1 MMTSAPSQVG
11 TPVSRRPRPAPARAR
26 RGLAAAVGAALLMQ
40 TAMPA
45 VAQVER
51 LPDLGSAD
59 TAELSGPQEQALG
72 ASIMRELR
80 ASGVV
85 YDDAEL
91 ADWLNRFGRRLT
103 ITSPA
108 RGRAFEFFPV
118 QDASINAFALP
129 GGYIGV
135 HTGLLAT
142 AATESEL
149 ASVLG
154 HEIGHVTQ
162 HHIARM
168 LRNQKNANL
177 LAMAGMVLGALAMR
191 GNPDAGVGAIAL
203 SSDLATRSI
212 LSFSRDAEREA
223 DRLGLEM
230 LREGGF
236 DVGGAPQF
244 FGRLQQ
250 QSRFSEGELHAYLR
264 THPVTAERINDLN
277 LRIQQLKDK
286 APKRPDSL
294 EFRLLRARARALSAQ
309 SVDRQNE
316 AQKQFD
322 AELKTEAGSKDVALW
337 FGLAS
342 LAYVRGDWAAA
353 GKALDQVDRLLEKP
367 HPFVARLRIANQLRA
382 GNLEDA
388 LKRSA
393 DSLKQFA
400 NARALVRQ
408 RAEVLNAARQWDA
421 AIALLRDQTR
431 IYKSDAELWRLLGEA
446 YLAKGEKGMSHLAA
460 AEGYLV
466 LGYLHPAL
474 EQLRLARKAGDL
486 DYYNGSIA
494 DARLKETEAAWLQ
507 EQKDAGRPVPA
518 SSRLQGASEP
528 AP

>member
-1 MMTSAPSQVG
+1 MVI
-11 TPVSRRPRPAPARAR
+11 
-26 RGLAAAVGAALLMQ
+26 GAALMVQ
-40 TAMPA
+40 A
-45 VAQVER
+45 VLPVHAQVER

-59 TAELSGPQEQALG
+59 TAELSGPQEQTLG

-80 ASGVV
+80 ATGVV

-91 ADWLNRFGRRLT
+91 ADWLNRFGGRLT

-118 QDASINAFALP
+118 QDGSINAFALP

-168 LRNQKNANL
+168 LRKQKNASM

-203 SSDLATRSI
+203 SNDLAMRSI

-236 DVGGAPQF
+236 DVTGAPQF

-264 THPVTAERINDLN
+264 THPVTTERINDLS
-277 LRIQQLKDK
+277 LRIQQLKER

-294 EFRLLRARARALSAQ
+294 EFRLLRTRARALSAQ
-309 SVDRQNE
+309 SVDKQNE
-316 AQKQFD
+316 AAKYFE
-322 AELKTEAGSKDVALW
+322 AELKTEAGAKDPALW
-337 FGLAS
+337 FGAAS
-342 LAYVRGDWAAA
+342 LAHVRGDWAAA
-353 GKALDQVDRLLEKP
+353 NKALDQVDRLLDKS

-382 GNLEDA
+382 GKLPEA
-388 LKRSA
+388 LKLS
-393 DSLKQFA
+393 DESLKQFS
-400 NARALVRQ
+400 NVRALVRQ
-408 RAEVLNAARQWDA
+408 RAEVLNAAKQWDD

-446 YLAKGEKGMSHLAA
+446 HLAKGEKGMSHLAA

-466 LGYLHPAL
+466 LGYLYPAI
-474 EQLRLARKAGDL
+474 EQLRFARKAGDL
-486 DYYNGSIA
+486 DYFNGSIA
-494 DARLKETEAAWLQ
+494 DAKLKEAEAAWLQ
-507 EQKDAGRPVPA
+507 EQKDAGRAVP
-518 SSRLQGASEP
+518 STNLREP
-528 AP
+528 AH